1 MSIVKGSTL
10 IKKGNPSIYL
20 YPKIKFTPEQESKAI
35 SILLVGETGSGK
47 TTLLNSLVNS
57 VMKVKFEDPFR
68 YVIIKEE
75 TGRGQEQSQT
85 SEVTIYYLLPPK
97 DRNLPPLKIVDTP
110 GFGDTRG
117 LEEDEKIFEE
127 ISNTFKN
134 KIDIINAI
142 CFVAKSSGNRL
153 SSREEYIYN
162 KVLNLFGN
170 DIKENFVFMLTFCDA
185 NKPSII
191 KSLESDKSL
200 FKDVIP
206 FIRKPYYYKFNNSA
220 IFTDN
225 IENEDDDEDF
235 GMIQMFWKLGMDN
248 FEKFL
253 NRIKVMNSKSL
264 RLTKEVLKK
273 RKQLET
279 TILGLNNR
287 VTQALSKI
295 DNIKNV
301 FNKFKQIQGNIK
313 DIEKEDFSFDTPEE
327 YYEDE
332 PMPKGECTT
341 YCATCYQYCHDPCW
355 VCSKEKSGCSAMSGA
370 YCTVCRNKCH
380 WTSHIDKYTRPV
392 KKIRMVRTQKKELM
406 KKYIDTKSKLSSQ
419 EQILKGLKYEF
430 ENEEKECY
438 NIIKDL
444 SEVINQLNEIA
455 LNTKSYITTDD
466 YIDEMIIGI
475 ETDKKDKWQEKVKSL
490 KEMKQ
495 KKELIRDIST
505 KGSLDCFD
513 SLSNFKNELKR
524 MIS

>member
-1 MSIVKGSTL
+1 MSLVSGSVL

-20 YPKIKFTPEQESKAI
+20 YPSRPFTKEENIQAI

-97 DRNLPPLKIVDTP
+97 NRNLPPLKIVDTP

-117 LEEDEKIFEE
+117 LEEDEKIFEK
-127 ISNTFKN
+127 ISNVFKN
-134 KIDIINAI
+134 QIDIINAI

-220 IFTDN
+220 IFTEN
-225 IENEDDDEDF
+225 IENDDDDEDF

-253 NRIKVMNSKSL
+253 NRIKMMNAKSL

-287 VTQALSKI
+287 VTNALSKI
-295 DNIKNV
+295 DNIRNV
-301 FNKFKQIQGNIK
+301 FNKFKQIKGNIK
-313 DIEKEDFSFDTPEE
+313 DIEKEDFSFTTSEE

-332 PMPKGECTT
+332 PMPKGQCTT
-341 YCATCYQYCHDPCW
+341 YCSSCCQYCHDPCW
-355 VCSKEKSGCSAMSGA
+355 VCSKEKSGCSAMSGQ
-370 YCTVCRNKCH
+370 YCTVCRGRCH

-392 KKIRMVRTQKKELM
+392 KKTRTVINYKKELM
-406 KKYIDTKSKLSSQ
+406 KKYTDNKSKLSCQ
-419 EQILKGLKYEF
+419 EQILRGLKTEF
-430 ENEEKECY
+430 EKEERECY
-438 NIIKDL
+438 SIIKDL
-444 SEVINQLNEIA
+444 SEVINQLNIIA

-466 YIDEMIIGI
+466 YIDEMIIGL
-475 ETDKKDKWQEKVKSL
+475 ETDKKEDWQKKVKSL
-490 KEMKQ
+490 QEMKQ

-505 KGSLDCFD
+505 KGSLNCFD
-513 SLSNFKNELKR
+513 SLSSFKKELVS
-524 MIS
+524 MI

>member
-1 MSIVKGSTL
+1 MSLVKDSIL
-10 IKKGNPSIYL
+10 IKDGTPSIYL
-20 YPKIKFTPEQESKAI
+20 YPSRPFTKEENSKAI

-97 DRNLPPLKIVDTP
+97 NRNIPPLKIVDTP

-117 LEEDEKIFEE
+117 LEEDEKIFEK
-127 ISNTFKN
+127 ISDVFKN

-185 NKPSII
+185 NKPSIV

-200 FKDVIP
+200 FKEVIP
-206 FIRKPYYYKFNNSA
+206 CIRKPYYYKFNNSA
-220 IFTDN
+220 IFTSN
-225 IENEDDDEDF
+225 VENEDDDEDF

-253 NRIKVMNSKSL
+253 NRIKMMNSKSL
-264 RLTKEVLKK
+264 TLTKEVLKK

-287 VTQALSKI
+287 VTEALSKI
-295 DNIKNV
+295 DNIRNV

-313 DIEKEDFSFDTPEE
+313 DIEKEDFSFYTTEE
-327 YYEDE
+327 YYEE
-332 PMPKGECTT
+332 ESMPKGECTT
-341 YCATCYQYCHDPCW
+341 YCATCCQYCHDPCW
-355 VCSKEKSGCSAMSGA
+355 VCSKEKSGCSAMSGS
-370 YCTVCRNKCH
+370 YCTVCRGRCH

-392 KKIRMVRTQKKELM
+392 KRTRQVKNEKKELM
-406 KKYIDTKSKLSSQ
+406 KKYTDSKSKLTTQ
-419 EQILKGLKYEF
+419 EQILRGLKTDF
-430 ENEEKECY
+430 EKEERECY

-505 KGSLDCFD
+505 KGSLNCFD
-513 SLSNFKNELKR
+513 SLSDFKRELNS
-524 MIS
+524 MI

>member
-1 MSIVKGSTL
+1 MSVIPGSIL

-20 YPKIKFTPEQESKAI
+20 YPSRPFTPEENSKAI

-57 VMKVKFEDPFR
+57 VMKVNFEDPFR

-97 DRNLPPLKIVDTP
+97 NRDLPPLKIVDTP
-110 GFGDTRG
+110 GFGDTKG
-117 LEEDEKIFEE
+117 LEEDEKIFEK
-127 ISNTFKN
+127 ISDVFKN

-206 FIRKPYYYKFNNSA
+206 FIKKPYYYKFNNSA
-220 IFTDN
+220 IFTEN
-225 IENEDDDEDF
+225 IENEDEDEDF
-235 GMIQMFWKLGMDN
+235 SMIQMFWKLGMDN

-253 NRIKVMNSKSL
+253 KRLKLMNPKSL
-264 RLTKEVLKK
+264 TLSKEVLIK
-273 RKQLET
+273 RKKLET
-279 TILGLNNR
+279 TILGLNSR
-287 VTQALSKI
+287 VTNALNKI

-313 DIEKEDFSFDTPEE
+313 DIEKEDFCFYTTET
-327 YYEDE
+327 YYEE
-332 PMPKGECTT
+332 ERMP
-341 YCATCYQYCHDPCW
+341 
-355 VCSKEKSGCSAMSGA
+355 SG
-370 YCTVCRNKCH
+370 
-380 WTSHIDKYTRPV
+380 
-392 KKIRMVRTQKKELM
+392 Q
-406 KKYIDTKSKLSSQ
+406 
-419 EQILKGLKYEF
+419 
-430 ENEEKECY
+430 
-438 NIIKDL
+438 
-444 SEVINQLNEIA
+444 
-455 LNTKSYITTDD
+455 
-466 YIDEMIIGI
+466 
-475 ETDKKDKWQEKVKSL
+475 
-490 KEMKQ
+490 
-495 KKELIRDIST
+495 
-505 KGSLDCFD
+505 
-513 SLSNFKNELKR
+513 
-524 MIS
+524 